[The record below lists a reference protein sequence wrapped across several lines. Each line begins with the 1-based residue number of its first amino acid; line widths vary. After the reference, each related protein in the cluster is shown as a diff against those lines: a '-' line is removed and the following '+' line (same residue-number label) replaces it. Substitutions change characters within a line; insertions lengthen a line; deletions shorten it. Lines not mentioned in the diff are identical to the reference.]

1 MSWLDVRRTPARV
14 ACPIF
19 VTALLIAAPVHAR
32 DSLAGGD
39 ASLAAYPPSAHSD
52 ASATAYPQSGDR
64 DRDRDRR
71 ERGPVSDR
79 ARLDDAIRDAH
90 AAADAARDGGDRSLA
105 QRMNAF
111 ARKVSEVRERAGERD
126 NADRTRRDL
135 VRLADDSR
143 AIERDISGRRSAP
156 PEAAAAWS
164 HVVRSFDVMTGSTEA
179 SGTSGSGREDERAT
193 DRDRDRQ
200 RDQDEALRGD
210 REGKDRDAG
219 ALPAELDRRVRHAES
234 LADEQGVGV
243 ANSLI
248 GRFAARSSRLTAEF
262 GTLSVDE
269 RQDRAKRLLDEARQ
283 VQQSLTRENASPEL
297 VEEWNQVIDVLT
309 RMGGAR

>member
-1 MSWLDVRRTPARV
+1 MSWLGARRTTARR
-14 ACPIF
+14 AFPIF
-19 VTALLIAAPVHAR
+19 VTALLIAATGQA
-32 DSLAGGD
+32 
-39 ASLAAYPPSAHSD
+39 
-52 ASATAYPQSGDR
+52 QGDR
-64 DRDRDRR
+64 DRDRDRD
-71 ERGPVSDR
+71 RGRQPQSVDP

-111 ARKVSEVRERAGERD
+111 ARKVATVRERVGERRD
-126 NADRTRRDL
+126 KDDRARRDL

-164 HVVRSFDVMTGSTEA
+164 RVVRSLDVVTGAAEA
-179 SGTSGSGREDERAT
+179 SGTSGTPRNDDRAT

-200 RDQDEALRGD
+200 RDRDEGLSG
-210 REGKDRDAG
+210 EAG
-219 ALPAELDRRVRHAES
+219 ARDRADGSLPGELDRRVRRAEN
-234 LADEQGVGV
+234 LADEQGVGE
-243 ANSLI
+243 AGSLI
-248 GRFAARSSRLTAEF
+248 NRFAERASRLTAEF
-262 GTLSVDE
+262 GTLSVED

-283 VQQSLTRENASPEL
+283 VQQSLTRQNAAPDL